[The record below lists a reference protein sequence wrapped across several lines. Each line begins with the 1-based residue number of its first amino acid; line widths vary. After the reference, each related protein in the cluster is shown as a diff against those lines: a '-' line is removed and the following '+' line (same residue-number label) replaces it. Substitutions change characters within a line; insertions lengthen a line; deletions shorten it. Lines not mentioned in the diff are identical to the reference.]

1 MNNQTTN
8 LGSIAKKTSSFPKSV
23 IWIGII
29 VVLGL
34 WVMGVYNGLIRARQG
49 VDTSWGQVETDYQR
63 RSDLVGQ
70 LVSTVKGVANFEQST
85 LTQVIEARSKA
96 TSVTV
101 NANDAES
108 FKNFQAAQG
117 QLQGS
122 LSRLLAVAESYPQ
135 LRATEAFITLQSQIE
150 GTENRIAVARK
161 DYNTAVGSYNIYTQ
175 TFPRTIIARLFGFTP
190 RELFAASEGAEVAP
204 EIDFGT
210 FDGGQSGGA
219 AGGTYPTGSP
229 EGQNPGPNA
238 AAE

>member
-1 MNNQTTN
+1 MNNETTTIE
-8 LGSIAKKTSSFPKSV
+8 SITNKASSIPKTF
-23 IWIGII
+23 IWIGVII
-29 VVLGL
+29 LLLL
-34 WVMGVYNGLIRARQG
+34 WVMGAYNGLVRARQG
-49 VDTSWGQVETDYQR
+49 VDTAWGQVETDYQR

-70 LVSTVKGVANFEQST
+70 LVSTVKGVANFEQAT
-85 LTQVIEARSKA
+85 LTQVIEARSRA

-101 NANDAES
+101 NAGDAES

-161 DYNTAVGSYNIYTQ
+161 DYNTAVGSYNVYTS

-190 RELFAASEGAEVAP
+190 RQLFEAAQGAEVAP
-204 EIDFGT
+204 TIDFGS
-210 FDGGQSGGA
+210 FDNSA
-219 AGGTYPTGSP
+219 SAPTLAP
-229 EGQNPGPNA
+229 ATN
-238 AAE
+238 